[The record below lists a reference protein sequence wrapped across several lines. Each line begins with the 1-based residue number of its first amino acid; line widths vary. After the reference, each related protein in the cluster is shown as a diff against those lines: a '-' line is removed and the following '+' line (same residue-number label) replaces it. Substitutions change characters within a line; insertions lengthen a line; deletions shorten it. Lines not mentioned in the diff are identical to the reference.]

1 MIGFFDRTM
10 RRGRQGQ
17 ATAEYIIIVALI
29 AVAAIAVVTFF
40 GDQIRNLFSHSTAK
54 LAGDADDEY
63 SSDAEE
69 VAESAKDERSASKT
83 LGDF

>member
-54 LAGDADDEY
+54 LAGDTDDEY

-69 VAESAKDERSASKT
+69 TAGSAKDERSASKT